1 MTKDIVVLGAGFA
14 GLWTVIGA
22 MRKIVEAKAQDEIKV
37 AAVNRTPYH
46 NIRVRNYEA
55 DLREVCVPLEDVL
68 APIGVDIVLGEAT
81 DIDLA
86 RRTVTVASP
95 AGARVLNYDR
105 LALATGSAIARPPI
119 PGLAEFGFD
128 VDTYESAAKLDAHLK
143 ALARRPAAS
152 GRYSVVVI
160 GAGLT
165 GIETATAMPAR
176 LAAIRANA
184 PSAEPMRIIV
194 VDRQPFVGSDMGAF
208 ARPAIEE
215 ALARLGIEQRVGA
228 EVERIEASGAQL
240 TSGEWIDAMTVIWCG
255 GMRASPLAGKMPG
268 AHDARGRVAVDEYLR
283 VAGVKGVYAA
293 GDVASLLI
301 DGAHASVM
309 SCQHG
314 RPMGRFAGHN
324 IAADLLGAPLL
335 PLRIDWYTTILDL
348 GPADAVY
355 TAGWDR
361 RVIASGAAAKAT
373 KRTINGK
380 RIYPPRSRNAAEIL
394 AAAAPTV
401 QKPPEIGGGI

>member
-1 MTKDIVVLGAGFA
+1 MTKHIVVLGAGFA
-14 GLWTVIGA
+14 GLWTAIGA

-37 AAVNRTPYH
+37 TAVNRAPYH

-55 DLREVCVPLEDVL
+55 DLGEVCVPLKDVL
-68 APIGVDIVLGEAT
+68 TPIGVEIELGEAT

-86 RRTVTVASP
+86 KRTVSVASP
-95 AGARVLNYDR
+95 EGARVLPYDR
-105 LALATGSAIARPPI
+105 LALATGSAVVRPPI

-128 VDTYESAAKLDAHLK
+128 VDTYEAAARLDDHLK
-143 ALARRPAAS
+143 RLAARPPTA
-152 GRYSVVVI
+152 GQFTVVVI

-165 GIETATAMPAR
+165 GIETATAMPQR

-184 PSAEPMRIIV
+184 PSAEPARIIV
-194 VDRQPFVGSDMGAF
+194 LDRQPFVGSDMGAF

-215 ALARLGIEQRVGA
+215 ALARLGIEQRAGA
-228 EVERIEASGAQL
+228 EVERIEASGVRL
-240 TSGEWIDAMTVIWCG
+240 TSGEWIEARTVIWCG
-255 GMRASPLAGKMPG
+255 GMRASLLARKLPG
-268 AHDARGRVAVDEYLR
+268 AHDAHGRVAVDQYLR
-283 VAGVKGVYAA
+283 VAGVEGVYAA

-301 DGAHASVM
+301 DGEHASVM

-361 RVIASGAAAKAT
+361 RVIATGAAAKAT
-373 KRTINGK
+373 KRAINGK

-394 AAAAPTV
+394 AAAAPAV
-401 QKPPEIGGGI
+401 QKPPEIGGGT